1 MKKKAIRQQSKFS
14 KVVVNQ
20 NFFETGNKM
29 KAVSGRAFDR
39 RILALQNTDRTMY
52 VKVGVDPE
60 RHIKK
65 RMGRFN
71 DKPTRKLRNFA
82 DFRNESETNGPCS
95 NFGSGKCLFINEDT
109 GSALVFLQS
118 ASNQLKEAETWEV
131 DPTYATT
138 GILDGTRGAVL
149 IYFPWRFS

>member
-1 MKKKAIRQQSKFS
+1 
-14 KVVVNQ
+14 
-20 NFFETGNKM
+20 
-29 KAVSGRAFDR
+29 
-39 RILALQNTDRTMY
+39 
-52 VKVGVDPE
+52 
-60 RHIKK
+60 
-65 RMGRFN
+65 MGRFN

-109 GSALVFLQS
+109 GYPLVFLQS

-138 GILDGTRGAVL
+138 GILDCTRGAVL